1 VPLAADDDAAVQ
13 LIAQRFLQQHF
24 TDKPASLRGA
34 LMEMYFAPLLLPQA
48 SGQSVVSVNSA
59 SMLLLATVELL
70 CVLSVTIGHDFA
82 AVSIQ

>member
-1 VPLAADDDAAVQ
+1 MNSQQVAKVVPLAADDDPAVQ

-48 SGQSVVSVNSA
+48 SGQSVVSVCNA
-59 SMLLLATVELL
+59 
-70 CVLSVTIGHDFA
+70 CY
-82 AVSIQ
+82 